1 MTEYIA
7 VGAEWCSFSTR
18 QKTAITDLKK
28 DNVKMVMC
36 QDSNQ
41 NPIPHGDD
49 AEKKAVCEAAK
60 DLRGYP
66 TWFKKDS
73 AGSITALKDGTKSL
87 HFMAEDDI
95 CKRIDTATGLTGEC
109 KTVN

>member
-36 QDSNQ
+36 QDSQQ
-41 NPIPHGDD
+41 NPIPHSDGSLEKDVCD
-49 AEKKAVCEAAK
+49 AAT

-73 AGSITALKDGTKSL
+73 TGIAELKHGDKSL

-95 CKRIDTATGLTGEC
+95 CRRIDAATGLTDEC
-109 KTVN
+109 KTNTE